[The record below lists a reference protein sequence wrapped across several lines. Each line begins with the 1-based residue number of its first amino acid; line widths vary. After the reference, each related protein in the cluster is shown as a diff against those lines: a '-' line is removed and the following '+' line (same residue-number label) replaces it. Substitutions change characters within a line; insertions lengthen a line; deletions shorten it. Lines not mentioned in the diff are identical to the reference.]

1 MAVKKRTKRKFS
13 ECAVHIQA
21 TFNNTVISGATLSG
35 DLLTQ
40 SSAGKCG
47 FKGSRRGTPYAAQM
61 AAEAVA
67 KGLLDE
73 FDTKRVVVYVSGPGA
88 GRDSAIR
95 SLYNSGLEII
105 CLTDKTGIPHNGCRP
120 RKRRRV

>member
-21 TFNNTVISGATLSG
+21 TFNNTIISGTTMSG

-47 FKGSRRGTPYAAQM
+47 FKGSRRGTPFAAQM
-61 AAEAVA
+61 AADAVA
-67 KGLLDE
+67 KILMDDY
-73 FDTKRVVVYVSGPGA
+73 DTKRVVVYVSGPGA

-95 SLYNSGLEII
+95 SLYNCGLEVVS
-105 CLTDKTGIPHNGCRP
+105 LTDRTGVPHNGCRP
-120 RKRRRV
+120 RKKRRV

>member
-21 TFNNTVISGATLSG
+21 TFNNTVVSGTTMSG
-35 DLLTQ
+35 DLLNQ

-105 CLTDKTGIPHNGCRP
+105 SLTDRTGIPHNGCRP

>member
-21 TFNNTVISGATLSG
+21 TFKHSCVWTTMLG

-40 SSAGKCG
+40 SSAGNRD

-73 FDTKRVVVYVSGPGA
+73 FDAKRVVVYVSG
-88 GRDSAIR
+88 
-95 SLYNSGLEII
+95 
-105 CLTDKTGIPHNGCRP
+105 HW
-120 RKRRRV
+120 RRA

>member
-1 MAVKKRTKRKFS
+1 MAVKKRSKRKFS
-13 ECAVHIQA
+13 ECAVHIKA
-21 TFNNTVISGATLSG
+21 TFNNTVVSGTTMSG

-47 FKGSRRGTPYAAQM
+47 FKGSRRGTPYAAQV
-61 AAEAVA
+61 AAEAVS

-73 FDTKRVVVYVSGPGA
+73 FDTKRVVIYVSGPGA

-95 SLYNSGLEII
+95 SVYNSGLEVVSM
-105 CLTDKTGIPHNGCRP
+105 TDRTGVPHNGCRP

>member
-13 ECAVHIQA
+13 ECAVHIQS
-21 TFNNTVISGATLSG
+21 TFNNTVVSGTTMSG

-105 CLTDKTGIPHNGCRP
+105 SLTDRTGIPHNGCRP

>member
-21 TFNNTVISGATLSG
+21 TFNNTVVSGTTMSG
-35 DLLTQ
+35 DLLAQ
-40 SSAGKCG
+40 SSAGKMG

-105 CLTDKTGIPHNGCRP
+105 SLTDRTGIPHNGCRP